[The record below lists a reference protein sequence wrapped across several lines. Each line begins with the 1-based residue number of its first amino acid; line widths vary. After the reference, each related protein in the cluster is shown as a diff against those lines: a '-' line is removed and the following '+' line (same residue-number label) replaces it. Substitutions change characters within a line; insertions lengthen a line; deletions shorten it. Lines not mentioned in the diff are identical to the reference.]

1 MKNYYNYDKEKVLS
15 EFETD
20 LKGISVAEAK
30 KRLEK
35 YGANEIQEGEKKS
48 VLKIFLEQYTDFL
61 VIILI
66 LAGIVSAFLGDVESA
81 LVIFVVITMNAILGT
96 VQQVKADK
104 SLESL
109 KALSSPVAKVIRDGE
124 KISINSKDVVPGDI
138 VLAEAGDYICAD
150 GRIIENY
157 NIKVDESSLTGES
170 ISVEKDDTTIEGE
183 VPVGDRKNMVFSG
196 SFVTYGRA
204 EFVVTGTGMDT
215 ELGKVAKLL
224 KDTKT
229 KKTPLQQ
236 NLDNFGKK
244 LSMIIIVICA
254 ILFAVSIF
262 RGDEVIDA
270 FMFAVALA
278 VAAIPEALSSIVT
291 IVLSFGTQ
299 KMAKENAI
307 VRKLHAVEGLGSVS
321 IICSDKTGTLT
332 QNKMT
337 VKKYSVNNT
346 VVNEGEADFSKVTDR
361 EILYM
366 SILCNDAEN
375 KDGNEIGD
383 PTEVALIN
391 FGNKYG
397 YDYNDVRSKY
407 PRISEIAFDSDRKL
421 MSTLNVVD
429 GKNTMITKGAVDVL
443 MNRVKYIEKNGEILD
458 ITDEDKN
465 KVSEI
470 NESFSRNGLRVLAF
484 AKKYTDSKEIGLDD
498 ENDMIF
504 VGLISMMDPPREESR
519 DAVLECIGA
528 GIRPVMIT
536 GDHKVTAS
544 AIAKEI
550 GILKNDSE
558 AVDGAEIDSMTDEEL
573 QNYVDKIS
581 VYARVSP
588 EHKIRIVRAWQ
599 NRGNIVAMTGDGVND
614 APALKQADIGVAMGI
629 TGSEVAKD
637 SADVV
642 LADDNFATIV
652 KAVEN
657 GRNLYINIK
666 NSIKFL
672 LSGNTAGILAV
683 LYASLMGLS
692 VPFAPVHLLFINL
705 LTDSLPAIALGV
717 EPHSKSVM
725 NDKPRPINESILT
738 KDFIIDVIREG
749 IVICIGTMVSYYIGL
764 NAGGSGLAMTMAFS
778 TLCLSR
784 LIHGFN
790 CKSKEPVVFT
800 KKMFNNI
807 YIWGAF
813 FVGFVLLNLVLLVP
827 VLFDLFEITQ
837 LTTNLLFTIYGVS
850 LLTFVVNQIIKFII
864 GKFKKRKRDV
874 L

>member
-1 MKNYYNYDKEKVLS
+1 MKNYYNYEKEQILQ
-15 EFETD
+15 E
-20 LKGISVAEAK
+20 LKTQKTGISQKEADE
-30 KRLEK
+30 RLAK
-35 YGANEIQEGEKKS
+35 YGKNEIQEGEKKS

-66 LAGIVSAFLGDVESA
+66 AAALISAFLGDIESSA
-81 LVIFVVITMNAILGT
+81 VIFVVITMNAILGT
-96 VQQVKADK
+96 VQQIKADK

-124 KISINSKDVVPGDI
+124 KISIDSKDVVIGDI
-138 VLAEAGDYICAD
+138 VIAEAGDYICAD

-170 ISVEKDDTTIEGE
+170 ISVEKEDINIDGE

-244 LSMIIIVICA
+244 LSIIILIICG

-262 RGDEVIDA
+262 RGDPVIDA

-337 VKKYSVNNT
+337 VKKYSVNNE
-346 VVNEGEADFSKVTDR
+346 VIDEDKSDFSRKEDK

-397 YDYNDVRSKY
+397 YDYTEIREKY
-407 PRISEIAFDSDRKL
+407 KRVGEIAFDSDRKL
-421 MSTLNVVD
+421 MSTVNIID
-429 GKNTMITKGAVDVL
+429 GTKTMVTKGAVDVL
-443 MNRVKYIEKNGEILD
+443 MNRVKYIVKNGEIVD
-458 ITDEDKN
+458 ITNDDKL
-465 KVSEI
+465 KVAEI

-484 AKKYTDSKEIGLDD
+484 AKKYVDNNEIGLED

-504 VGLISMMDPPREESR
+504 VGLISMMDPPREESKA
-519 DAVLECIGA
+519 AVSECISA

-550 GILKNDSE
+550 GILKNESE
-558 AVDGAEIDSMTDEEL
+558 AVDGAEIDNMTDEEL

-637 SADVV
+637 AADVV

-683 LYASLMGLS
+683 LYASLAGLA

-725 NDKPRPINESILT
+725 NDKPRPVNESILT
-738 KDFIIDVIREG
+738 KDFIIDVLREG
-749 IVICIGTMVSYYIGL
+749 IIICLGTMAAYYIGL
-764 NAGGSGLAMTMAFS
+764 NTGGAGMAMTMAFS

-790 CKSKEPVVFT
+790 CKSKEPVIFT
-800 KKMFNNI
+800 KKMFNNK
-807 YIWGAF
+807 YIWAAF
-813 FVGFVLLNLVLLVP
+813 FVGFILLNIVLIVP
-827 VLFDLFEITQ
+827 ALFGLFEITP
-837 LTTNLLFTIYGVS
+837 LTTNLLFTVYGLS
-850 LLTFVVNQIIKFII
+850 FATFVVNQAIKFILTKI
-864 GKFKKRKRDV
+864 K
-874 L
+874 

>member
-1 MKNYYNYDKEKVLS
+1 MKNYYNYEKEQILQ
-15 EFETD
+15 E
-20 LKGISVAEAK
+20 LKTQKTGISQKEADE
-30 KRLEK
+30 RLAK
-35 YGANEIQEGEKKS
+35 YGKNEIQEGEKKS

-66 LAGIVSAFLGDVESA
+66 AAALISAFLGDIESSA
-81 LVIFVVITMNAILGT
+81 VIFVVITMNAILGT
-96 VQQVKADK
+96 VQQIKADK

-124 KISINSKDVVPGDI
+124 KISIDSKDVVIGDI
-138 VLAEAGDYICAD
+138 VIAEAGDYICAD

-170 ISVEKDDTTIEGE
+170 ISVEKEDINIDGE

-244 LSMIIIVICA
+244 LSIIILIICG

-262 RGDEVIDA
+262 RGDPVIDA

-337 VKKYSVNNT
+337 VKKYSVNNE
-346 VVNEGEADFSKVTDR
+346 VIDEDKSDFSRKEDK

-397 YDYNDVRSKY
+397 YDYTEIREKY
-407 PRISEIAFDSDRKL
+407 KRVGEIAFDSDRKL
-421 MSTLNVVD
+421 MSTVNIID
-429 GKNTMITKGAVDVL
+429 GTKTMVTKGAVDVL
-443 MNRVKYIEKNGEILD
+443 MNRVKYIVKNGEIVD
-458 ITDEDKN
+458 ITNDDKL
-465 KVSEI
+465 KIAEI

-484 AKKYTDSKEIGLDD
+484 AKKYVDNNEIGLED

-504 VGLISMMDPPREESR
+504 VGLISMMDPPREESK
-519 DAVLECIGA
+519 DAVSECISA

-550 GILKNDSE
+550 GILKNESE
-558 AVDGAEIDSMTDEEL
+558 AVDGAEIDNMTDEEL

-637 SADVV
+637 AADVV

-683 LYASLMGLS
+683 LYASLAGLA

-705 LTDSLPAIALGV
+705 LTDSLPAISLGV

-725 NDKPRPINESILT
+725 NDKPRPVNESILT
-738 KDFIIDVIREG
+738 KDFIIDVLREG
-749 IVICIGTMVSYYIGL
+749 IIICLGTMAAYYIGL
-764 NAGGSGLAMTMAFS
+764 NTGGAGMAMTMAFS

-790 CKSKEPVVFT
+790 CKSKEPVIFT
-800 KKMFNNI
+800 KKMFNNK
-807 YIWGAF
+807 YIWAAF
-813 FVGFVLLNLVLLVP
+813 FVGFILLNVVLIVP
-827 VLFDLFEITQ
+827 ALFGLFEITP
-837 LTTNLLFTIYGVS
+837 LTTNLLFTVYGLS
-850 LLTFVVNQIIKFII
+850 FATFVVNQLIKFILI
-864 GKFKKRKRDV
+864 KIK
-874 L
+874 

>member
-1 MKNYYNYDKEKVLS
+1 MKNYYNYEKEQI
-15 EFETD
+15 
-20 LKGISVAEAK
+20 LKELKTQKTGISKKEADE
-30 KRLEK
+30 RLSK
-35 YGANEIQEGEKKS
+35 YGKNEIQEGEKKS

-66 LAGIVSAFLGDVESA
+66 AAALISAFLGDIESSA
-81 LVIFVVITMNAILGT
+81 VIFVVITMNAILGT
-96 VQQVKADK
+96 VQQIKADK

-124 KISINSKDVVPGDI
+124 KISIDSKDVVIGDI
-138 VLAEAGDYICAD
+138 VIAEAGDYICAD

-170 ISVEKDDTTIEGE
+170 ISVEKEDINIDGE

-244 LSMIIIVICA
+244 LSIIILIICG

-262 RGDEVIDA
+262 RGDPVIDA

-337 VKKYSVNNT
+337 VKKYSVNNE
-346 VVNEGEADFSKVTDR
+346 VIDEDKSDFSRKEDK

-397 YDYNDVRSKY
+397 YDYTEIREKY
-407 PRISEIAFDSDRKL
+407 KRVGEIAFDSDRKL
-421 MSTLNVVD
+421 MSTVNIID
-429 GKNTMITKGAVDVL
+429 GTKTMVTKGAVDVL
-443 MNRVKYIEKNGEILD
+443 MNRVKYIVKNGEIVD
-458 ITDEDKN
+458 ITNDDKL
-465 KVSEI
+465 KIAEI

-484 AKKYTDSKEIGLDD
+484 AKKYVDNCEIGLED

-504 VGLISMMDPPREESR
+504 VGLISMMDPPREESK
-519 DAVLECIGA
+519 DAVSECISA

-550 GILKNDSE
+550 GILKNESE
-558 AVDGAEIDSMTDEEL
+558 AVDGAEIDNMTDEEL

-637 SADVV
+637 AADVV

-683 LYASLMGLS
+683 LYASLAGLA

-725 NDKPRPINESILT
+725 NDKPRPVNESILT
-738 KDFIIDVIREG
+738 KDFIIDVLREG
-749 IVICIGTMVSYYIGL
+749 IIICLGTMAAYYIGL
-764 NAGGSGLAMTMAFS
+764 NTGGAGMAMTMAFS

-790 CKSKEPVVFT
+790 CKSKEPVIFT
-800 KKMFNNI
+800 KKMFNNK
-807 YIWGAF
+807 YIWAAF
-813 FVGFVLLNLVLLVP
+813 FVGFILLNVVLIVP
-827 VLFDLFEITQ
+827 ALFGLFEITP
-837 LTTNLLFTIYGVS
+837 LTTNLLFTVYGLS
-850 LLTFVVNQIIKFII
+850 FATFVVNQAIKFILTKI
-864 GKFKKRKRDV
+864 K
-874 L
+874 

>member
-1 MKNYYNYDKEKVLS
+1 MKDYYNYEKEKILN
-15 EFETD
+15 EFETQ
-20 LKGISVAEAK
+20 KNGISSKEAV

-35 YGANEIQEGEKKS
+35 YGKNEIQEGEKKS

-66 LAGIVSAFLGDVESA
+66 AAAVISAFLGDIESSA
-81 LVIFVVITMNAILGT
+81 VIFVVITMNAILGT
-96 VQQVKADK
+96 VQQIKADK

-109 KALSSPVAKVIRDGE
+109 KALSSPIAKVIRDGE
-124 KISINSKDVVPGDI
+124 KISIDSKDVVPGDI
-138 VLAEAGDYICAD
+138 VIAEAGDYICAD
-150 GRIIENY
+150 GRILENY

-170 ISVEKDDTTIEGE
+170 ISVEKEDCEISGE

-229 KKTPLQQ
+229 KKTPLQK

-244 LSMIIIVICA
+244 LSIIILIICG
-254 ILFAVSIF
+254 ILFAVSIV

-346 VVNEGEADFSKVTDR
+346 VIDEDKSDFSNKDER

-366 SILCNDAEN
+366 SMLCNDAEN

-383 PTEVALIN
+383 PTEIALIN
-391 FGNKYG
+391 FGEKYG
-397 YDYNDVRSKY
+397 YDYIEARKNY
-407 PRISEIAFDSDRKL
+407 PRIGEIAFDSDRKL
-421 MSTLNVVD
+421 MSTVNVVD
-429 GKNTMITKGAVDVL
+429 GNKTMITKGAVDVL
-443 MNRVKYIEKNGEILD
+443 MNRVKYIVKNGEIVD

-465 KVSEI
+465 EVSKI
-470 NESFSRNGLRVLAF
+470 NENFSKNGLRVLAF
-484 AKKYTDSKEIGLDD
+484 AKKYVDNENIGLDD
-498 ENDMIF
+498 ENNMIF
-504 VGLISMMDPPREESR
+504 VGLISMMDPPRVESK
-519 DAVLECIGA
+519 DAVSECISA

-536 GDHKVTAS
+536 GDHKVTAA

-550 GILKNDSE
+550 GIIKNESE
-558 AVDGAEIDSMTDEEL
+558 AVDGAEIDKMTDEEL

-637 SADVV
+637 AADVV

-683 LYASLMGLS
+683 LYASLAGLA

-725 NDKPRPINESILT
+725 KDKPRPVNESILT
-738 KDFIIDVIREG
+738 KDFIIDVVREG
-749 IVICIGTMVSYYIGL
+749 IVICIGTMAAYYVGL
-764 NAGGSGLAMTMAFS
+764 NALGAGGAMTMAFS

-790 CKSKEPVVFT
+790 CKSKEPVIFT

-813 FVGFVLLNLVLLVP
+813 FVGFILLNIVLLVP
-827 VLFDLFEITQ
+827 ALFGLFEITP
-837 LTTNLLFTIYGVS
+837 LSTNLILTIYGIS
-850 LLTFVVNQIIKFII
+850 LLTFVVNQIIKFVICKI
-864 GKFKKRKRDV
+864 K
-874 L
+874 

>member
-1 MKNYYNYDKEKVLS
+1 MKNYYNYEKEKILN
-15 EFETD
+15 EFETQ
-20 LKGISVAEAK
+20 KSGISSKEAE
-30 KRLEK
+30 KRFEK
-35 YGANEIQEGEKKS
+35 YGKNEIQEGEKKS

-66 LAGIVSAFLGDVESA
+66 AAALISAFLGDIESSA
-81 LVIFVVITMNAILGT
+81 VIFVVITMNAILGT
-96 VQQVKADK
+96 VQQIKADK

-109 KALSSPVAKVIRDGE
+109 KALSSPIAKVIRDGE
-124 KISINSKDVVPGDI
+124 KISIDSKDVVPGDI
-138 VLAEAGDYICAD
+138 VIAEAGDYICAD
-150 GRIIENY
+150 GRILENY

-170 ISVEKDDTTIEGE
+170 ISVEKEDCEISGE

-196 SFVTYGRA
+196 SFVTYGRT

-244 LSMIIIVICA
+244 LSIIILIICG
-254 ILFAVSIF
+254 ILFAVSIV

-346 VVNEGEADFSKVTDR
+346 VIDEDKSDFSNKDER

-366 SILCNDAEN
+366 SMLCNDAEN

-383 PTEVALIN
+383 PTEIALIN
-391 FGNKYG
+391 FGEKYG
-397 YDYNDVRSKY
+397 YDYIEARNNY
-407 PRISEIAFDSDRKL
+407 PRIGEIAFDSDRKL
-421 MSTLNVVD
+421 MSTVNVVD
-429 GKNTMITKGAVDVL
+429 GNKTMITKGAVDVL
-443 MNRVKYIEKNGEILD
+443 MNRVKYIVKNGEIVD

-465 KVSEI
+465 EVSKI
-470 NESFSRNGLRVLAF
+470 NENFSKNGLRVLAF
-484 AKKYTDSKEIGLDD
+484 AKKYVDNENIGLDD

-504 VGLISMMDPPREESR
+504 VGLISMMDPPRVESK
-519 DAVLECIGA
+519 DAVSECISA

-536 GDHKVTAS
+536 GDHKVTAA

-550 GILKNDSE
+550 GILKNESE
-558 AVDGAEIDSMTDEEL
+558 AVDGAEIDKMTDEEL

-637 SADVV
+637 AADVV

-683 LYASLMGLS
+683 LYASLAGLA

-725 NDKPRPINESILT
+725 KDKPRPVNESILT
-738 KDFIIDVIREG
+738 KDFIIDVVREG
-749 IVICIGTMVSYYIGL
+749 IIICIGTMAAYYVGL
-764 NAGGSGLAMTMAFS
+764 NALGAGGAMTMAFS

-790 CKSKEPVVFT
+790 CKSKEPVIFT
-800 KKMFNNI
+800 NKMFNNI

-813 FVGFVLLNLVLLVP
+813 FVGFILLNIVLLVP
-827 VLFDLFEITQ
+827 ALFGLFEITP
-837 LTTNLLFTIYGVS
+837 LSTNLILTIYGIS
-850 LLTFVVNQIIKFII
+850 LLTFVVNQIIKFVICKI
-864 GKFKKRKRDV
+864 K
-874 L
+874 

>member
-1 MKNYYNYDKEKVLS
+1 MKNYYNYEKEQI
-15 EFETD
+15 
-20 LKGISVAEAK
+20 LKELKTQKTGISKKEADE
-30 KRLEK
+30 RLSR
-35 YGANEIQEGEKKS
+35 YGKNEIQEGEKKS

-66 LAGIVSAFLGDVESA
+66 AAALISAFLGDIESSA
-81 LVIFVVITMNAILGT
+81 VIFVVITMNAILGT
-96 VQQVKADK
+96 VQQIKADK

-124 KISINSKDVVPGDI
+124 KISIDSKDVVIGDI
-138 VLAEAGDYICAD
+138 VIAEAGDYICAD

-170 ISVEKDDTTIEGE
+170 ISVEKEDINIDGE

-244 LSMIIIVICA
+244 LSIIILIICG

-262 RGDEVIDA
+262 RGDPVIDA

-337 VKKYSVNNT
+337 VKKYSVNNE
-346 VVNEGEADFSKVTDR
+346 VIDEDKSDFSRKEDK

-397 YDYNDVRSKY
+397 YDYTEIREKY
-407 PRISEIAFDSDRKL
+407 KRVGEIAFDSDRKL
-421 MSTLNVVD
+421 MSTVNIID
-429 GKNTMITKGAVDVL
+429 GTKTMVTKGAVDVL
-443 MNRVKYIEKNGEILD
+443 MNRVKYIVKNGEIVD
-458 ITDEDKN
+458 ITNDDKL
-465 KVSEI
+465 KIAEI

-484 AKKYTDSKEIGLDD
+484 AKKYVDKDEIGLED

-504 VGLISMMDPPREESR
+504 VGLISMMDPPREESK
-519 DAVLECIGA
+519 DAVSECISA

-550 GILKNDSE
+550 GILKNESE
-558 AVDGAEIDSMTDEEL
+558 AVDGAEIDNMTDEEL

-637 SADVV
+637 AADVV

-683 LYASLMGLS
+683 LYASLVGLA

-725 NDKPRPINESILT
+725 NDKPRPVNESILT
-738 KDFIIDVIREG
+738 KDFIIDVLREG
-749 IVICIGTMVSYYIGL
+749 IVICLGTMAAYYIGL
-764 NAGGSGLAMTMAFS
+764 NAGGAGMAMTMAFS

-790 CKSKEPVVFT
+790 CKSKEPVIFT
-800 KKMFNNI
+800 KKMLNNK
-807 YIWGAF
+807 YIWAAF
-813 FVGFVLLNLVLLVP
+813 FVGFILLNVVLIVP
-827 VLFDLFEITQ
+827 ALFGLFEITP
-837 LTTNLLFTIYGVS
+837 LTTSLLFTVYGLS
-850 LLTFVVNQIIKFII
+850 FATFVVNQAIKFILTKI
-864 GKFKKRKRDV
+864 K
-874 L
+874 